1 MNNKILKEILF
12 LWCESISLI
21 KREGLFSFIGES
33 LKFFKFTWF
42 MLSLKSIITRSTFPS
57 SDPMSVIST
66 STISPDIISLKKK
79 FDTDFDLRYY
89 LKNGIFNPTH
99 ESKETNKILSILYI
113 DDHTPQPDKDAGS
126 VVTFNFIC
134 ILSSMGY
141 KITFWSNDQKRV
153 EPYTTELQQRGVEV
167 IYEHQS
173 FKKFIQKRNNVYSIC
188 ITTRPYFSKK
198 YIDNI
203 RHYSQ
208 QCKIIYIVA
217 DLHFVRIARE
227 AFLEKSKIRMMMS
240 LEIKK
245 LEFWNMN
252 NSDLTIFHSENECK
266 FALTENKSLNAAVI
280 PIPYFLDFAPKS
292 FSERTDL
299 LFLGNYKHSPNLDA
313 IQYFVTDIFPLITKE
328 LPDLKLYVVGSNVPD
343 FLADL
348 CSKTKNCILI
358 GFVKDLT
365 PYLGSCKIMVSPLRY
380 GSGIKGKIILS
391 MLSSLPV
398 ITTNIGA
405 EGISANTNSEL
416 LIVDKLQDFANKT
429 IDLYKNEL
437 EWNKLSSNAKK
448 FAEINYSPELVRA
461 SFEKVFE
468 SILNH

>member
-1 MNNKILKEILF
+1 M
-12 LWCESISLI
+12 
-21 KREGLFSFIGES
+21 
-33 LKFFKFTWF
+33 
-42 MLSLKSIITRSTFPS
+42 
-57 SDPMSVIST
+57 
-66 STISPDIISLKKK
+66 
-79 FDTDFDLRYY
+79 
-89 LKNGIFNPTH
+89 
-99 ESKETNKILSILYI
+99 
-113 DDHTPQPDKDAGS
+113 
-126 VVTFNFIC
+126 
-134 ILSSMGY
+134 
-141 KITFWSNDQKRV
+141 
-153 EPYTTELQQRGVEV
+153 
-167 IYEHQS
+167 
-173 FKKFIQKRNNVYSIC
+173 
-188 ITTRPYFSKK
+188 
-198 YIDNI
+198 
-203 RHYSQ
+203 
-208 QCKIIYIVA
+208 
-217 DLHFVRIARE
+217 
-227 AFLEKSKIRMMMS
+227 
-240 LEIKK
+240 
-245 LEFWNMN
+245 
-252 NSDLTIFHSENECK
+252 
-266 FALTENKSLNAAVI
+266 
-280 PIPYFLDFAPKS
+280 
-292 FSERTDL
+292 
-299 LFLGNYKHSPNLDA
+299 
-313 IQYFVTDIFPLITKE
+313 
-328 LPDLKLYVVGSNVPD
+328 KLYVVGSNVPD